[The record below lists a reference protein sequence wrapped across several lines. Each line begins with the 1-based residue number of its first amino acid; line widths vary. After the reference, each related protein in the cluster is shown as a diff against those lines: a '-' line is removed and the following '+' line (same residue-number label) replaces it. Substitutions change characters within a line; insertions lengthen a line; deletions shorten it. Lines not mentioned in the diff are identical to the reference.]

1 VNGWIRRPPTGSPGL
16 LADAFRGHE
25 PAEALSTHD
34 REHLVTELVE
44 AGWTDLQIACHTRT
58 TLYTTARIRSRLG
71 LRRNR
76 GGDDR

>member
-1 VNGWIRRPPTGSPGL
+1 MIRRPSASTVV

-34 REHLVTELVE
+34 REHLVAEFVE
-44 AGWTDLQIACHTRT
+44 AGWTDLQIACHTRMT
-58 TLYTTARIRSRLG
+58 TYTTARIRQRLG